1 MLIIRL
7 LIRHWRSWVTKEQ
20 DQINEFKKIVAALSR
35 NVKSKNDLGLTF
47 IDKLSMQFDDHLAHQ
62 KIYRNESEKISGIK
76 LLVTKL
82 LLKLGLR
89 NSKFTNTD
97 PVIQNFIHELNKT
110 GVITATQLKLL
121 STHEMI
127 SVDVDGLYCVL
138 KPNEK
143 DYKKAK
149 LQTILL
155 LTLTPLTIAC
165 VWEIA
170 KCVYPGLPM
179 AFILGAAL
187 GLLWRETYNLA
198 WGRAKLAQ
206 YLMSRYPWFRVAV
219 KY

>member
-1 MLIIRL
+1 M
-7 LIRHWRSWVTKEQ
+7 SKEQ
-20 DQINEFKKIVAALSR
+20 DQINEFKVMVSALSQQ
-35 NVKSKNDLGLTF
+35 VKSKDDLGLVF

-62 KIYRNESEKISGIK
+62 KIYRNESEKSSGIK
-76 LLVTKL
+76 LLVTSL

-89 NSKFTNTD
+89 NNKSTNTD
-97 PVIQNFIHELNKT
+97 PVIQNFIHELSKT
-110 GVITATQLKLL
+110 GVITATQFKLL
-121 STHEMI
+121 SIHKMI
-127 SVDVDGLYCVL
+127 STDVDGLYCVL

-149 LQTILL
+149 LQTMLL

-198 WGRAKLAQ
+198 WGREKLAK